1 MKSDFNKNLKI
12 YNSLSGK
19 KELFVPIN
27 KKKIG
32 MYVCGPTVYN
42 NAHLGNC
49 RTFISFDLINR
60 YLIHLGF
67 KVRYVRNLTDVGHL
81 ENDDDDGED
90 KISKKAKIEKLEPME
105 IVQKYSIDFHKVM
118 ERFNTLPPSIEPTA
132 TGHII
137 EQIDCIEQII
147 KSGYA
152 YEKNGSVYFDVLKF
166 NKKNNYGRLSGRKLE
181 NMMNN
186 SRSLDGITDKKNP
199 QDFALWKK
207 AEKSHI
213 MFWNSPWGKGFPGW
227 HLECTAMSKKYLGDY
242 FDIHGGGMDLK
253 FPHHDCEI
261 AQSEALSN
269 KNPAKYWMHTNMLT
283 LNGKKMS
290 KSIDNFILPN
300 EIFSGNNKFFEKQ
313 FSPNVVKFFMYQ
325 AHYRSVLDISNDS
338 LIASE
343 KGLNKLF
350 NGLNLIPELDCN
362 EKPSDF
368 DIESWINNCYL
379 KMNDDFNTPML
390 IAELFD
396 CLSFI
401 NNVKK
406 SSKNLNIIDKEKLK
420 STFKIFLF
428 DILGLVDKPESN
440 NTENKISSELIR
452 LLIKLRNQSR
462 ENKDFKLSDQIRDD
476 LMNLGIQ
483 LNDDKKESSYKIIK

>member
-166 NKKNNYGRLSGRKLE
+166 NKKNNYGKLSGRKLE

-186 SRSLDGITDKKNP
+186 SRTLDGTTDKKNP

-207 AEKSHI
+207 AEESHI

-261 AQSEALSN
+261 AQSEALNN

-290 KSIDNFILPN
+290 KSVDNFILPN
-300 EIFSGNNKFFEKQ
+300 EIFTGNNKIFEKQ
-313 FSPNVVKFFMYQ
+313 FSPNVVKFFIYQ
-325 AHYRSVLDISNDS
+325 AHYRSILDISNDA

-350 NGLNLIPELDCN
+350 NGLNLISELDCN
-362 EKPSDF
+362 EQPSDF

-406 SSKNLNIIDKEKLK
+406 SSKNLNIIDKEKLE

-428 DILGLVDKPESN
+428 DVLGLVDKPESN
-440 NTENKISSELIR
+440 NAEDKISSELIG

-483 LNDDKKESSYKIIK
+483 LNDDKKESYYKKIK

>member
-1 MKSDFNKNLKI
+1 MKSDFNNNLKI

-90 KISKKAKIEKLEPME
+90 KISKKAKVEKLEPME

-152 YEKNGSVYFDVLKF
+152 YEKNDSVYFDVLKF

-186 SRSLDGITDKKNP
+186 SRSLDGTTDKKNP

-207 AEKSHI
+207 AEESHI

-290 KSIDNFILPN
+290 KSIDNFILPS

-406 SSKNLNIIDKEKLK
+406 SSKNLNIIDKEKLE

-428 DILGLVDKPESN
+428 DVLGLVDKPESN
-440 NTENKISSELIR
+440 NAEDKISSELIG

-483 LNDDKKESSYKIIK
+483 LNDDKKESYYKKIK

>member
-1 MKSDFNKNLKI
+1 MKSDFNNNLKI

-32 MYVCGPTVYN
+32 IYVCGPTVYN

-90 KISKKAKIEKLEPME
+90 KISKKAKVEKLEPME

-152 YEKNGSVYFDVLKF
+152 YEKNNSVYFDVLKF

-207 AEKSHI
+207 AEESHI

-428 DILGLVDKPESN
+428 DVLGLVDKPESN
-440 NTENKISSELIR
+440 NTEDKISSELIG

>member
-90 KISKKAKIEKLEPME
+90 KISKKAKVEKLEPME

-152 YEKNGSVYFDVLKF
+152 YEKNDSVYFDVLKF

-186 SRSLDGITDKKNP
+186 SRSLDGTTDKKNP

-207 AEKSHI
+207 AEESHI

-290 KSIDNFILPN
+290 KSIDNFILPS

-406 SSKNLNIIDKEKLK
+406 SSKNLNIIDKEKLE

-440 NTENKISSELIR
+440 NTEDKISSELIR

-483 LNDDKKESSYKIIK
+483 LNDDKKESYYKKIK

>member
-1 MKSDFNKNLKI
+1 MKSDFNNNLKI

-19 KELFVPIN
+19 KEPFVPIN

-32 MYVCGPTVYN
+32 MYVCGPTVYS

-90 KISKKAKIEKLEPME
+90 KISKKAKVEKLEPME

-152 YEKNGSVYFDVLKF
+152 YEKNDSVYFDVLKF

-207 AEKSHI
+207 AEESHI

-440 NTENKISSELIR
+440 NTEDKISSELIG

>member
-1 MKSDFNKNLKI
+1 MKSDFNNNLKI

-90 KISKKAKIEKLEPME
+90 KISKKAKVEKLEPME

-152 YEKNGSVYFDVLKF
+152 YEKNDSVYFDVLKF

-186 SRSLDGITDKKNP
+186 SRSLDGTTDKKNP

-207 AEKSHI
+207 AEESHI

-406 SSKNLNIIDKEKLK
+406 SSKNLNIIDKEKLE

-428 DILGLVDKPESN
+428 DVLGLVDKPESN
-440 NTENKISSELIR
+440 NAEDKISSELIG

-483 LNDDKKESSYKIIK
+483 LNDDKKESYYKKIK

>member
-90 KISKKAKIEKLEPME
+90 KISKKAKVEKLEPME

-152 YEKNGSVYFDVLKF
+152 YEKNDSVYFDVLKF

-207 AEKSHI
+207 AEESHI

-440 NTENKISSELIR
+440 NTEDKISSELIG